1 MKLLL
6 ETQQLG
12 TQRLSYCKSKVTKNG
27 TTWNVLCDNEPVDL
41 CIVICSLFNFI
52 GINVLYKY
60 KT

>member
-27 TTWNVLCDNEPVDL
+27 TTWNVLRFNEPVD
-41 CIVICSLFNFI
+41 
-52 GINVLYKY
+52 
-60 KT
+60 